1 MDNQVT
7 QTLAH
12 LETYGT
18 ITSMIAFQRY
28 GITRLADKVLKLRQR
43 GYHIE
48 TIMTEGINRF
58 GRPVMFATYKYIP
71 KENK

>member
-1 MDNQVT
+1 MDNQVS

-12 LETYGT
+12 LKAYGT
-18 ITSMIAFQRY
+18 ITSMVAFQRY

-48 TIMTEGINRF
+48 TIMTEGVNRF
-58 GRPVMFATYKYIP
+58 GRRVKFATYKYIGED
-71 KENK
+71 K